1 MRLFNFCLAILFAAA
16 THAGAQSPAE
26 EPASKTIRTRI
37 DKKLERE
44 ILKMEDQLRQA
55 TLKCDPTS
63 LDRLLA
69 DYFASAYEG
78 SERGTSKKDTLALCR
93 AGTLSYYGIEDER
106 TMSVRSEIVVI
117 EGDSKAQQRSG
128 TDNKEESEAHVKR
141 LWTKKAGR
149 WLLIAQTLQP
159 LEKEP

>member
-1 MRLFNFCLAILFAAA
+1 MKLFNFCVAILFAAA
-16 THAGAQSPAE
+16 APAWAQRPAE

-55 TLKCDPTS
+55 TLKCDSTS

-78 SERGTSKKDTLALCR
+78 SERGTSKRDTLALCR

-106 TMSVRSEIVVI
+106 AISVRSEIVVI
-117 EGDSKAQQRSG
+117 EGDSNVQQRSG
-128 TDNKEESEAHVKR
+128 TDNQEESETHVKR
-141 LWTKKAGR
+141 LWSKKAGR

>member
-16 THAGAQSPAE
+16 TQAWAQSPAE
-26 EPASKTIRTRI
+26 EPASKTTSTNI

-55 TLKCDPTS
+55 ALKCDSTS

-93 AGTLSYYGIEDER
+93 EGTLSYYGIEDER

-117 EGDSKAQQRSG
+117 EGDSKAQQKSG
-128 TDNKEESEAHVKR
+128 IDNKEESETHVKR
-141 LWTKKAGR
+141 LWSKRAGR

>member
-16 THAGAQSPAE
+16 TCAWAQSPAE
-26 EPASKTIRTRI
+26 EPASKTIRTPI

-55 TLKCDPTS
+55 TLKCDLTS

-106 TMSVRSEIVVI
+106 TISVRSEIVVI

-128 TDNKEESEAHVKR
+128 TDNKEESETHVKR

-159 LEKEP
+159 LDKEP